1 MASIIR
7 IKRSQTSGNPATLAA
22 GELAYSAL
30 SDNGSNGGDRLY
42 IGIGTETAG
51 NAANHLIIGGTYFT
65 DKLDHT
71 LGTLTANSAILVD
84 GDKKIDNLKV
94 DNLDLD
100 GNTITSTGDL
110 SLTVASNGTTTIT
123 SNKASTSTSTGALVV
138 TGGVGIGGA
147 LYVSGAISADS
158 ASFAS
163 INNTPIGNATPS
175 TGAFTALDV
184 DNININ
190 GNSITSTDTDGNIV
204 ITPDGTGKVQ
214 LTNVEVYQT
223 SAADYVSLTEFIQ
236 DVAGGGLVDSTEI
249 DATYDDNAGTTS
261 LAIKT
266 GSVANSKLTNS
277 TITLAGDSGSNAV
290 DLGDTLTVAGDTGI
304 TTSVSGDTV
313 TIDLDDTAVTTGSY
327 GSTTQIP
334 TFTVDQQGRLTAA
347 GTVNVATNLTVG
359 ADTGSADTVNL
370 LTDTLTFVGGE
381 GIDTTVSD
389 NQITIDAEDAST
401 TNKGVASFATANFT
415 VASGAVSAKDIT
427 LGTSTLTTGSTT
439 LTLAGLEQLTV
450 DNVRVDGNTISST
463 TGALILNPVGDLQ
476 VTHPDFVA
484 NRIIYSEDAS
494 GTLASSSNFTYDGS
508 ALTLTGALDITG
520 DADIDNININT
531 NTISTTDANGDLILS
546 PDGTGT
552 VTVPTGYEGRARFGA
567 SSLVNKTYVD
577 SVANGLDVKKSV
589 RVATTANLAATY
601 NNSNGTLTATANG
614 AISVDGVTLSTNDRV
629 LVKDQSDAVENG
641 FYLVTNTGG
650 ASAAFVLTRTPDAN
664 DADELTGGAFTFVEQ
679 GSTNADNGYVATHNG
694 TPTIGTDDITF
705 DQFSGAGQIDAGNG
719 LTKTG
724 NTIDAVGTANR
735 ITVTADA
742 IDIASTYVGQSSI
755 TTLGTI
761 GTGVWQGDS
770 IANAYIDQ
778 DLTINGGTIDATP
791 IGGTTT
797 AAAAFTTL
805 TASGATT
812 LTATTETSSTSTGAM
827 VVSGG
832 VGIAKSLQVG
842 VNITGAGASTSTL
855 DGFNIDGGTY

>member
-7 IKRSQTSGNPATLAA
+7 IKRSQTSGNPSTLAA

-51 NAANHLIIGGTYFT
+51 NAANHLIIGGKYFT
-65 DKLDHT
+65 DKLDHAN
-71 LGTLTANSAILVD
+71 GTLTANSAILVD

-110 SLTVASNGTTTIT
+110 SLTVASNGTTTVT

-138 TGGVGIGGA
+138 TGGAGFGGDVFIGGDIDIA
-147 LYVSGAISADS
+147 GDAG
-158 ASFAS
+158 FNS
-163 INNTPIGNATPS
+163 INGSPIGTVTPAS
-175 TGAFTALDV
+175 AAFTVIDV

-190 GNSITSTDTDGNIV
+190 GNSITSTDTNGNIV
-204 ITPDGTGKVQ
+204 ITPDGTGRVQ
-214 LTNVEVYQT
+214 LTGVDIWQS
-223 SAADYVSLTEFIQ
+223 SAYVSLTEFIQ
-236 DVAGGGLVDSTEI
+236 DVAGGGIVDSSEI
-249 DATYDDNAGTTS
+249 DATYDDGAGTTS
-261 LAIKT
+261 LALIT
-266 GSVANSKLTNS
+266 GSIANSKLTNS

-313 TIDLDDTAVTTGSY
+313 TIDLDDTAVTPGSY
-327 GSTTQIP
+327 GSTTAIP

-347 GTVNVATNLTVG
+347 STVNVATVLTVG
-359 ADTGSADTVNL
+359 ADSGTDDDVDL
-370 LTDTLTFVGGE
+370 LSDTLNFVGGE

-389 NQITIDAEDAST
+389 NQITIAAEDAST

-415 VASGAVSAKDIT
+415 VSSGAVSAKDIT
-427 LGTSTLTTGSTT
+427 LGTSTLTNGSTT

-450 DNVRVDGNTISST
+450 DNVRVDGNTVSST

-476 VTHPDFVA
+476 VTHADFVA
-484 NRIIYSEDAS
+484 NRIIYSEDAN
-494 GTLASSSNFTYDGS
+494 GTLTSSSNFTYNGTN
-508 ALTLTGALDITG
+508 LTLTGGLDVTG
-520 DADIDNININT
+520 DADIDNVNINT
-531 NTISTTDANGDLILS
+531 NTISTTNANGDLILS

-552 VTVPTGYEGRARFGA
+552 VTVPTGYEGRAGFGA

-589 RVATTANLAATY
+589 RVATTANLASTY

-614 AISVDGVTLSTNDRV
+614 AISVDGVALSTNDRV
-629 LVKDQSDAVENG
+629 LVKDQTDPVENG

-650 ASAAFVLTRTPDAN
+650 VSAAFVLTRTPDAN

-719 LTKTG
+719 LTKSG
-724 NTIDAVGTANR
+724 NTIDAVGTTNR
-735 ITVTADA
+735 ISVTADA
-742 IDIASTYVGQSSI
+742 IDIASTYVGQTSI

-761 GTGVWQGDS
+761 GTGAWQGDS
-770 IANAYIDQ
+770 IANAYIDE

-797 AAAAFTTL
+797 AAGAFTTL
-805 TASGATT
+805 AASGQVTA
-812 LTATTETSSTSTGAM
+812 TATTETSSTSTGAM

-842 VNITGAGASTSTL
+842 VNITGAGAATSAL